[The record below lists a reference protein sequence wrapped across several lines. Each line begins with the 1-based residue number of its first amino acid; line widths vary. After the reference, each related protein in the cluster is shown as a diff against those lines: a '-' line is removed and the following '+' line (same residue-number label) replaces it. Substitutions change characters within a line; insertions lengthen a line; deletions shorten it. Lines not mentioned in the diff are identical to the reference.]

1 MSDKK
6 ESLLLRLV
14 KYVLPIFFIFASFG
28 IILTAFVFKPVPE
41 KKKTVQVLPVVEIIE
56 ARSKPITLEARSQ
69 GIVESRTETLLVA
82 EVTGRIQSI
91 SNSFFAGGYFKK
103 GDPLIEIDPVDYR
116 ANLALSKS
124 RLAEARLA
132 YQQEKALAD
141 QAREDWESFG
151 RGEGSDLTL
160 RKPQLERAKAVYEST
175 LAGVEMAERDLER
188 TTVKAP
194 YDGRIH
200 EKFADIGQMVSA
212 RQSQLARIYSTD
224 TAEIRLPISLKEIEY
239 LELPESYSNRST
251 NDTKPRV
258 FVRGS
263 YGGEQYEWE
272 GVIDRT
278 EGAID
283 PKTRLSYVV
292 AKIEEPYKKDENSDR
307 PPLKVGLFVEAS
319 IQGKRIDNAFRIPRK
334 ALRENNTV
342 YTVDR
347 ENRIVFKDVEV
358 YQTDTEWAIITA
370 GLEDGDRICITPL
383 EYAVMG
389 MRVERESKESIEI
402 LKTEIN

>member
-1 MSDKK
+1 MSEKK
-6 ESLLLRLV
+6 ESLILRLV
-14 KYVLPIFFIFASFG
+14 KYALPILVMFAAIGLVASAFI
-28 IILTAFVFKPVPE
+28 LKPVPE
-41 KKKTVQVLPVVEIIE
+41 KKETTLVLPVVEVIE
-56 ARSKPITLEARSQ
+56 ASSRPVTLEARSQ

-91 SNSFFAGGYFKK
+91 SNSFFAGGYFNK
-103 GDPLIEIDPVDYR
+103 GDALVEIDAVDYR
-116 ANLALSKS
+116 ANLAVAKS
-124 RLAEARLA
+124 RFADAKLA
-132 YQQEKALAD
+132 YEQEKALVD

-160 RKPQLERAKAVYEST
+160 RKPQLDRAKALLESAQ
-175 LAGVEMAERDLER
+175 AGIELAERDLER
-188 TTVKAP
+188 TIVKAP

-224 TAEIRLPISLKEIEY
+224 TAEIRLPISLNDIEY
-239 LELPESYSNRST
+239 LDLPESYSNRST
-251 NDTKPRV
+251 GVSKPKV
-258 FVRGS
+258 VVKAS

-292 AKIEEPYKKDENSDR
+292 AKIENPYKQKENSDR

-319 IQGKRIDNAFRIPRK
+319 IEGKRIENAFKIPRK
-334 ALRENNTV
+334 ALRQNNTV

-358 YQTDTEWAIITA
+358 YKTDTEWAFITA
-370 GLEDGDRICITPL
+370 GLEVGDRICLTPL

-389 MRVERESKESIEI
+389 MQVEIESDDSVEI
-402 LKTEIN
+402 QNSENN

>member
-1 MSDKK
+1 M
-6 ESLLLRLV
+6 
-14 KYVLPIFFIFASFG
+14 
-28 IILTAFVFKPVPE
+28 
-41 KKKTVQVLPVVEIIE
+41 
-56 ARSKPITLEARSQ
+56 
-69 GIVESRTETLLVA
+69 
-82 EVTGRIQSI
+82 
-91 SNSFFAGGYFKK
+91 
-103 GDPLIEIDPVDYR
+103 
-116 ANLALSKS
+116 
-124 RLAEARLA
+124 A
-132 YQQEKALAD
+132 YEQEKALAD
-141 QAREDWESFG
+141 QAREDWEGFG
-151 RGEGSDLTL
+151 RGEGSDLAL
-160 RKPQLERAKAVYEST
+160 RKPQLERAKTVYESA

-194 YDGRIH
+194 YDGRIR
-200 EKFADIGQMVSA
+200 EKFADVGQMVSA

-224 TAEIRLPISLKEIEY
+224 TAEIRLPISLKDIEY
-239 LELPESYSNRST
+239 LDLPESYSNRST

-258 FVRGS
+258 IVSGS
-263 YGGEQYEWE
+263 YGGAQYEWE

-292 AKIEEPYKKDENSDR
+292 AKIEEPYKKEDNSDR

-319 IQGKRIDNAFRIPRK
+319 IQGKRIENAFKIPRK

-342 YTVDR
+342 YTVDQ

-358 YQTDTEWAIITA
+358 YQTGTEWAIITS

-389 MRVERESKESIEI
+389 MQVERESGESIEI
-402 LKTEIN
+402 QNTENN

>member
-14 KYVLPIFFIFASFG
+14 KYVLPILVIFAAFG
-28 IILTAFVFKPVPE
+28 IILAAFIFKPEPE
-41 KKKTVQVLPVVEIIE
+41 RKETVQVLPVVEIVE
-56 ARSKPITLEARSQ
+56 AESKPITLGARSQ

-103 GDPLIEIDPVDYR
+103 GDPLVEIDAVDYR
-116 ANLALSKS
+116 ANLALAKS
-124 RLAEARLA
+124 RLAEARLS
-132 YQQEKALAD
+132 YEQEKALAD
-141 QAREDWESFG
+141 QAREDWEGFG
-151 RGEGSDLTL
+151 RGEGSDLAL
-160 RKPQLERAKAVYEST
+160 RKPQLERAKTVYESA

-194 YDGRIH
+194 YDGRIR
-200 EKFADIGQMVSA
+200 EKFADVGQMVSA

-224 TAEIRLPISLKEIEY
+224 TAEIRLPISLKDIEY
-239 LELPESYSNRST
+239 LDLPESYSNRST

-258 FVRGS
+258 IVSGS
-263 YGGEQYEWE
+263 YGGAQYEWE

-292 AKIEEPYKKDENSDR
+292 AKIEEPYKKEDNSDR

-319 IQGKRIDNAFRIPRK
+319 IQGKRIENAFKIPRK

-342 YTVDR
+342 YTVDQ

-358 YQTDTEWAIITA
+358 YQTGTEWAIITS

-389 MRVERESKESIEI
+389 MQVERESGESIEI
-402 LKTEIN
+402 QNTENN

>member
-1 MSDKK
+1 
-6 ESLLLRLV
+6 
-14 KYVLPIFFIFASFG
+14 
-28 IILTAFVFKPVPE
+28 
-41 KKKTVQVLPVVEIIE
+41 
-56 ARSKPITLEARSQ
+56 
-69 GIVESRTETLLVA
+69 
-82 EVTGRIQSI
+82 
-91 SNSFFAGGYFKK
+91 
-103 GDPLIEIDPVDYR
+103 
-116 ANLALSKS
+116 
-124 RLAEARLA
+124 
-132 YQQEKALAD
+132 
-141 QAREDWESFG
+141 
-151 RGEGSDLTL
+151 
-160 RKPQLERAKAVYEST
+160 VYESA

-194 YDGRIH
+194 YDGRIR
-200 EKFADIGQMVSA
+200 EKFADVGQMVSA

-224 TAEIRLPISLKEIEY
+224 TAEIRLPISLKDIEY
-239 LELPESYSNRST
+239 LDLPESYSNRST

-258 FVRGS
+258 IVSGS
-263 YGGEQYEWE
+263 YGGAQYEWE

-292 AKIEEPYKKDENSDR
+292 AKIEEPYKKEENSDR

-319 IQGKRIDNAFRIPRK
+319 IQGKRIENAFKIPRK

-342 YTVDR
+342 YTVDQ

-358 YQTDTEWAIITA
+358 YQTDTEWAIITS

-389 MRVERESKESIEI
+389 MQVERESRESIEI
-402 LKTEIN
+402 QNTENN

>member
-14 KYVLPIFFIFASFG
+14 KYVLPILVIFAALG
-28 IILTAFVFKPVPE
+28 IILAAFIFKPEPE
-41 KKKTVQVLPVVEIIE
+41 RKETVQVLPVVEIVE
-56 ARSKPITLEARSQ
+56 AESKPITLGARSQ

-103 GDPLIEIDPVDYR
+103 GDPLVEIDAVDYR
-116 ANLALSKS
+116 ANLALAKS
-124 RLAEARLA
+124 RLAEARLS
-132 YQQEKALAD
+132 YEQEKALAD
-141 QAREDWESFG
+141 QAREDWEGFG
-151 RGEGSDLTL
+151 RGEGSDLAL
-160 RKPQLERAKAVYEST
+160 RKPQLERAKTVYESA

-194 YDGRIH
+194 YDGRIR
-200 EKFADIGQMVSA
+200 EKFADVGQMVSA

-224 TAEIRLPISLKEIEY
+224 TAEIRLPISLKDIEY
-239 LELPESYSNRST
+239 LDLPESYSNRST

-258 FVRGS
+258 IVSGS
-263 YGGEQYEWE
+263 YGGAQYEWE

-292 AKIEEPYKKDENSDR
+292 AKIEEPYKKEDNSDR

-319 IQGKRIDNAFRIPRK
+319 IQGKRIENAFKIPRK

-342 YTVDR
+342 YTVDQ

-358 YQTDTEWAIITA
+358 YQTGTEWAIITS

-389 MRVERESKESIEI
+389 MQVERESGESIEI
-402 LKTEIN
+402 QNTENN

>member
-14 KYVLPIFFIFASFG
+14 KYVLPILVIFAAFG
-28 IILTAFVFKPVPE
+28 IIVAAFIFKPEPE
-41 KKKTVQVLPVVEIIE
+41 RRETVQVLPVVEIVE
-56 ARSKPITLEARSQ
+56 AESKPITLGARSQ

-103 GDPLIEIDPVDYR
+103 GDPLVEIDAVDYR
-116 ANLALSKS
+116 ANLALAKS

-132 YQQEKALAD
+132 YEQEKALAD
-141 QAREDWESFG
+141 QAREDWEGFG
-151 RGEGSDLTL
+151 RGEGSDLAL
-160 RKPQLERAKAVYEST
+160 RKPQLERAKAVYESA

-194 YDGRIH
+194 YDGRIR
-200 EKFADIGQMVSA
+200 EKFADVGQMVSA

-224 TAEIRLPISLKEIEY
+224 TAEIRLPISLKDIEY
-239 LELPESYSNRST
+239 LDLPESYSNRST
-251 NDTKPRV
+251 NDSKPRV
-258 FVRGS
+258 IVSGS
-263 YGGEQYEWE
+263 YGGAQYEWE

-292 AKIEEPYKKDENSDR
+292 AKIEEPYKKEENRDR

-319 IQGKRIDNAFRIPRK
+319 IQGKRIENAFKIPRK

-342 YTVDR
+342 YTVDQ

-358 YQTDTEWAIITA
+358 YQTGTEWAIITS

-389 MRVERESKESIEI
+389 MQVERESGESIEI
-402 LKTEIN
+402 QNTENN